1 MKAAC
6 FLAVLGIFCF
16 AGCSTPGSQYVR
28 AHPELSAAHREILTT
43 GTIPGGGA
51 VEGMTKEQVISAIGP
66 PESMQATKD
75 METLYYVEE
84 RPWWQW
90 VRLQV
95 RIKDGKVTD
104 FGEAR

>member
-1 MKAAC
+1 MKNYLC
-6 FLAVLGIFCF
+6 ILLLAWLVGCATTPP
-16 AGCSTPGSQYVR
+16 AGHIPPGRISNITV
-28 AHPELSAAHREILTT
+28 
-43 GTIPGGGA
+43 
-51 VEGMTKEQVISAIGP
+51 GMTKEQVISAIGP
-66 PESMQATKD
+66 PESMTAIKD
-75 METLYYVEE
+75 AETLYYVEE